1 MKKKLAK
8 RIALMLLFLAIICL
22 ELGAHPFKVGE
33 KLTYTVKFFLLPV
46 GRQTLEVKEIVQI
59 NGQLT
64 YHLYSS
70 VKPLGLA
77 GFFLPRDYI
86 LESFVDVDTL
96 YPCQIKSYAQKEDSP
111 PKDIIIQIDQ
121 EKGVASIENR
131 ATEKKWEIK
140 LSGITLDTI
149 SLIYWLRNQELKVG
163 QIFSFLLLE
172 DTSLRSIKIEVVKKE
187 KVGNYLAFLCSE
199 VGSDKIK
206 IWFSA
211 DKNRLPIKIET
222 GIATGVVLTSK
233 LVKIENSQ

>member
-1 MKKKLAK
+1 MKKKLEK
-8 RIALMLLFLAIICL
+8 RIALILLFLAITCL

-33 KLTYTVKFFLLPV
+33 KLTYTVKFSLFPV
-46 GRQTLEVKEIVQI
+46 GEQILEVKEITQI

-64 YHLYSS
+64 YHLCSRVETSGWADFLYSYNH
-70 VKPLGLA
+70 
-77 GFFLPRDYI
+77 R

-96 YPCQIKSYAQKEDSP
+96 YPYQIKSYAQEEDSP
-111 PKDIIIQIDQ
+111 PKDIIVQIDQ
-121 EKGVASIENR
+121 KKGVASIENL
-131 ATEKKWEIK
+131 AIEKKWETK
-140 LSGITLDTI
+140 LSTTTLDIT

-172 DTSLRSIKIEVVKKE
+172 DTSLRAIKIEVVKKE
-187 KVGNYLAFLCSE
+187 KIGNYLAFLCSE

-211 DKNRLPIKIET
+211 DKDHLPVKIET
-222 GIATGVVLTSK
+222 NITIGTLTSK